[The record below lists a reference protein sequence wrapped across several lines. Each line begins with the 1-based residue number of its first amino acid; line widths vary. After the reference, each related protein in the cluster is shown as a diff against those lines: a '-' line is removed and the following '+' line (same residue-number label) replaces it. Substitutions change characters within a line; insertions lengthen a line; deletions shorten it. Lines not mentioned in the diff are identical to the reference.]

1 MIAHLRP
8 IFLTFLG
15 LAFGICIT
23 LLAFT
28 SSIWYLI
35 AVAIVI
41 VLGIILLLLR
51 LAFKNSK
58 FFQNLGKITWYF
70 IILAAATIL
79 GSGLYLISTAVY
91 TVDFHPNENKYYGI
105 SGIIESNYLETEK
118 GFYFFVTDASVL
130 DESNITNLQ
139 RNIYVYIRK
148 NKNTT
153 IAPEQ
158 LEKILPGNQVFITTQ
173 LTETPVFA
181 DDGINSFAYK
191 NNFQHTAYTSFENIA
206 VIDGK
211 MNFMDGVREYIRNL
225 YKQYMDERY
234 AGLAFSVLV
243 GDRAE
248 LAFDIQDNF
257 QITGI
262 AHVVA
267 VSGLNTA
274 FIMML
279 LLWLLRVF
287 KANRWVK
294 LTTVIVVLVLY
305 AWLCDFTPSII
316 RASLMSIFLLIGNLF
331 GKQSDKLN
339 NVSLAAVLILLFN
352 PLYIFDL
359 SFLLSFFG
367 VFGIFFLYP
376 VLQRAFA
383 FLKWKP
389 LINSTALTVAA
400 TIGTAPLIINT
411 FNYFSI
417 IGLVANL
424 VLVPLFGYAFMLLFL
439 LTILALIIPY
449 IGYAFTVVQYGFWVV
464 DKGAWLFALV
474 PFASVYVPTV
484 PTYATVSYY
493 LGMFAAS
500 RYNLV
505 DEGTKIV
512 STTVLFAVFVFGL
525 MFAIISAAGI

>member
-1 MIAHLRP
+1 MIAHFRP
-8 IFLTFLG
+8 IFFTFLG
-15 LAFGICIT
+15 LAFGISIT

-35 AVAIVI
+35 AVAIII
-41 VLGIILLLLR
+41 VLGVILLLLR
-51 LAFKNSK
+51 LVFKNSK
-58 FFQNLGKITWYF
+58 FFQNLDKIKWYF

-91 TVDFHPNENKYYGI
+91 AVDFHPNKDKYYGI
-105 SGIIESNYLETEK
+105 SGVIDSNYLETDN
-118 GFYFFVTDASVL
+118 GYYFFVSNASVL
-130 DESNITNLQ
+130 DESDITDLQ
-139 RNIYVYIRK
+139 RNVYVYIRK
-148 NKNTT
+148 AENTT
-153 IAPEQ
+153 IDETQ
-158 LEKILPGNQVFITTQ
+158 LEKILPGNQVLITTQ
-173 LTETPVFA
+173 ITETPVFSA
-181 DDGINSFAYK
+181 DGFNSFAYK
-191 NNFQHTAYTSFENIA
+191 NNFQHTAYASFENIT

-279 LLWLLRVF
+279 LLWLLKLVKF
-287 KANRWVK
+287 NRWVK
-294 LTTVIVVLVLY
+294 LSIVIVVLVLY
-305 AWLCDFTPSII
+305 AWLCDFTPSIV
-316 RASLMSIFLLIGNLF
+316 RASLMSVFLLIGNLF

-339 NVSLAAVLILLFN
+339 NVSLAAVLILLFK

-383 FLKWKP
+383 FLKWQT
-389 LINSTALTVAA
+389 LIDSTALTVAA

-411 FNYFSI
+411 FNSFSI

-449 IGYAFTVVQYGFWVV
+449 IGYAFTVVQYGFWLV

-474 PFASVYVPTV
+474 PYASIYVPSI
-484 PTYATVSYY
+484 PTSATICYY

-505 DEGTKIV
+505 GEGAKIV
-512 STTVLFAVFVFGL
+512 PTTLLFGSFLFGL
-525 MFAIISAAGI
+525 MYAIFSVAGI